1 MPETYFKDSIRVP
14 EKEAAV
20 LMTVISLENHL
31 QQGAYWSQFLN
42 LVDHCFEEKK
52 LEKLIIITTG
62 YLQRHYFSLG
72 SEPLLEK
79 TAIDEKTQAL
89 DRHWL
94 EKQNSGLENLKIPYE
109 VIYWQALLNEK
120 SFDAFLQQIKTDYKD
135 NKEFKHLVDNH
146 VNRYVARKI
155 SHYCKGNDQID
166 RNYFYNIAVDY
177 ILEECAALGQL
188 FCCRADLLTYPQSI
202 NPPANYVWRKYFRN
216 EPLRYVR
223 YETKSLELQHLPAPT
238 VPGCLFTIEAKD
250 IFLRY
255 IVEYMYDLLKQE
267 HWNVTQQY
275 QFIQGFVHL
284 ITAINAAYA
293 PRDTP
298 PETITITRRNSL

>member
-31 QQGAYWSQFLN
+31 QQGAHWSQFLN

-72 SEPLLEK
+72 LESPLEEAAIEEK
-79 TAIDEKTQAL
+79 AHAMDHK
-89 DRHWL
+89 WL
-94 EKQNSGLENLKIPYE
+94 ENQGSRLENVKIPYE
-109 VIYWQALLNEK
+109 VIHWRALLNEK
-120 SFDAFLQQIKTDYKD
+120 SFDAFLQQIKADYKD
-135 NKEFKHLVDNH
+135 NKEFKHLVDDH

-202 NPPANYVWRKYFRN
+202 NPPANYVWKKYFRD

-223 YETKSLELQHLPAPT
+223 YETKSLEPEHLPAPT
-238 VPGCLFTIEAKD
+238 VPSALFKAKIND
-250 IFLRY
+250 TFLIY
-255 IVEYMYDLLKQE
+255 IIEYMYNLLKKE

-275 QFIQGFVHL
+275 RFMQGVDRL
-284 ITAINAAYA
+284 IAAINAEHF
-293 PRDTP
+293 PCDTS
-298 PETITITRRNSL
+298 PETITLTRRNSL